1 MRLTNP
7 QIKSPIFTV
16 AGWGVTSH
24 GQLFRPYW
32 GLSAF
37 HSRRTSVRIKSSSEV
52 LHC

>member
-16 AGWGVTSH
+16 SGWCLISH

-32 GLSAF
+32 GLSAYLA
-37 HSRRTSVRIKSSSEV
+37 VGP
-52 LHC
+52 LYG